1 MPDTTAP
8 HATTAPRMYDTLLLP
23 RWLVPVEPA
32 GVVLENYGVVIDGD
46 RIALITQ
53 RQQALK
59 HQYKQV
65 LELPDSMLIPGLIN
79 AHGHAAMTLFRGMAD
94 DLPLH
99 IWLQEHIWPAESRW
113 VNTDF
118 VRDGTDLAIAE
129 QLLGGVTCYSDMYF
143 HPEIACQQV
152 HHSGIRAQICMPIAD
167 FPMPGLR
174 NTDEALRLG
183 LELHDDFK
191 QHPRISAALGPH
203 APYTLSDDNLSKV
216 AALLHQLDIGVQ
228 MHVHETAHEVAE
240 SLKLYGKRPLARIAE
255 HGLLGPSFQ
264 AVHMTQ
270 IDHSDLDLLLA
281 NNCSLIHCP
290 HSNLKLASGF
300 CPVDRVWQAGINV
313 ALGTDGAASNNNLSM
328 LEEMRTAALLAKA
341 VSGSATALNAHQ
353 TLRMATINGAR
364 ALGLAEQTGSLE
376 VGKLADLVSINL
388 SGLSTQPVH
397 DPVSQLVYACSNDAV
412 EHVWVGG
419 KQLVCNR
426 QLTRMDTAEI
436 RAKTD
441 QWRQRI
447 QAQQP

>member
-1 MPDTTAP
+1 MADTAATRT
-8 HATTAPRMYDTLLLP
+8 TTAPRIYDTLLLP
-23 RWLVPVEPA
+23 KWLVPVEPA
-32 GVVLENYGVVIDGD
+32 GVVLENYGIAIEGD
-46 RIALITQ
+46 RIALITP
-53 RQQALK
+53 RERALK
-59 HQYKQV
+59 HQYRQV

-94 DLPLH
+94 DLPLQ
-99 IWLQEHIWPAESRW
+99 IWLQEHIWPAEARW
-113 VNTDF
+113 VNADF

-143 HPEIACQQV
+143 HPDIACQQV
-152 HHSGIRAQICMPIAD
+152 HHSGIRAQICMPVAD

-174 NTDEALRLG
+174 NAEEALRLG

-191 QHPRISAALGPH
+191 QHPRINVALGPH
-203 APYTLSDDNLSKV
+203 APYTLSDDNLDKV
-216 AALLHQLDIGVQ
+216 AALLNQLDIGVQ
-228 MHVHETAHEVAE
+228 MHVHETAHEVEE
-240 SLKLYGKRPLARIAE
+240 SLKLHGKRPLARIAE
-255 HGLLGPSFQ
+255 HGLLGPNFQ

-270 IDHSDLDLLLA
+270 IDNSDLDLLLA
-281 NNCSLIHCP
+281 NNSSLIHCP

-341 VSGSATALNAHQ
+341 VSRSATALNAHQ
-353 TLRMATINGAR
+353 TLRIATLNGAR

-388 SGLSTQPVH
+388 SGLSAQPVH
-397 DPVSQLVYACSNDAV
+397 DPISQLVYACSNDAV

-419 KQLVCNR
+419 KQLVNNQ
-426 QLTRMDTAEI
+426 QLTRMNAAEI
-436 RAKTD
+436 RAKASE
-441 QWRQRI
+441 WRKRI
-447 QAQQP
+447 QAE